1 MKDKHK
7 SYSELE
13 KPNELKTKIVDEN
26 DSNKSQ
32 FQESNEYSEYNE
44 LEHEIDCP
52 RCKDIM
58 TLCSELDSLYY
69 LCYNCDF
76 YLYAIK

>member
-1 MKDKHK
+1 MKDKLK
-7 SYSELE
+7 TYSELE
-13 KPNELKTKIVDEN
+13 KPNSSEERILDKN
-26 DSNKSQ
+26 DYNIAQ
-32 FQESNEYSEYNE
+32 FQEPIEYSEYNE
-44 LEHEIDCP
+44 LEQEIDCP

>member
-1 MKDKHK
+1 MKDKPK
-7 SYSELE
+7 TYSELE
-13 KPNELKTKIVDEN
+13 KPNSLKKRELNEN
-26 DSNKSQ
+26 DSTISH
-32 FQESNEYSEYNE
+32 FQELIEYSEYNE
-44 LEHEIDCP
+44 LEQEIDCP